1 LPAWIKDLQGR
12 YVFVNEAAQILF
24 GKNTGAIC
32 GQTDY
37 ELFPAETADQFRR
50 NDQVA
55 LTSSTGIEAIEV
67 LKHEDGIHYSIVSKF
82 PIFDALGRPTYVG
95 GVAIDITERMKAEE
109 SLKQADRRKDEFLAT
124 LAHELRNP
132 LAPLRNAV
140 HLLKLREPLDP
151 DLVWSRDVIE
161 RQVNQMARLL
171 DDLIDVSRITRN
183 KLQLRKAPVE
193 VRTLVANAVEMSRPV
208 LDSES
213 HELSISLPAEPLYLE
228 ADAVRLSQ
236 VVANLLNNAAKY
248 TNRGGHIWLTVQR
261 DGSELVVSVKDNGI
275 GIAHDVLPRLFEMFS
290 QAVPALERSQGGL
303 GIGLSLVKGL
313 VEMHGG
319 KVEARSNGP
328 EQGSEFVVRLPL
340 VPGPEG
346 YNAIPSEVHNLPG
359 ARCKIVVADDN
370 KDAVD
375 SLAMM
380 LRALGHEV
388 RTAKDGQEAIEA
400 TATFRP
406 DVVLLDI
413 GMPKLNGYEAARR
426 IREEPWGKQVTLIAL
441 TGWGQDEYRQ
451 RSREAGFDHH
461 LVKPPDSSELLEIL
475 SAVSRVHDRSC
486 PTASEP

>member
-1 LPAWIKDLQGR
+1 M
-12 YVFVNEAAQILF
+12 
-24 GKNTGAIC
+24 
-32 GQTDY
+32 
-37 ELFPAETADQFRR
+37 
-50 NDQVA
+50 
-55 LTSSTGIEAIEV
+55 
-67 LKHEDGIHYSIVSKF
+67 
-82 PIFDALGRPTYVG
+82 
-95 GVAIDITERMKAEE
+95 AIDITERMKAEE

>member
-1 LPAWIKDLQGR
+1 
-12 YVFVNEAAQILF
+12 
-24 GKNTGAIC
+24 
-32 GQTDY
+32 
-37 ELFPAETADQFRR
+37 
-50 NDQVA
+50 
-55 LTSSTGIEAIEV
+55 
-67 LKHEDGIHYSIVSKF
+67 
-82 PIFDALGRPTYVG
+82 
-95 GVAIDITERMKAEE
+95 
-109 SLKQADRRKDEFLAT
+109 
-124 LAHELRNP
+124 
-132 LAPLRNAV
+132 
-140 HLLKLREPLDP
+140 
-151 DLVWSRDVIE
+151 
-161 RQVNQMARLL
+161 
-171 DDLIDVSRITRN
+171 
-183 KLQLRKAPVE
+183 
-193 VRTLVANAVEMSRPV
+193 
-208 LDSES
+208 
-213 HELSISLPAEPLYLE
+213 
-228 ADAVRLSQ
+228 
-236 VVANLLNNAAKY
+236 
-248 TNRGGHIWLTVQR
+248 
-261 DGSELVVSVKDNGI
+261 
-275 GIAHDVLPRLFEMFS
+275 
-290 QAVPALERSQGGL
+290 
-303 GIGLSLVKGL
+303 
-313 VEMHGG
+313 MHGG